1 MAAERYAVWDVLS
14 EHRMVW
20 GRNAQGDGVK
30 RMKEVKELFADANE
44 KECSVLGEGYLYKF
58 LTDDVLYRGFC
69 VMTDRRLYFK
79 GKYFQ
84 KVGRKFRPDKGEYT
98 IDLKDVT
105 SSGFTT
111 ARFGIVFFLEILFV
125 IVMTVLTAL
134 FLRFVEVVD
143 HFYFGDETII
153 ESCLVLMALGLI
165 AVPFY
170 YYLKPFKAFVIEYA
184 GGGIAFLVPD
194 YFEEDARMFQKALHR
209 AKDLGALAKDSQ
221 AAVKDSQVPVEGIAA
236 SGVCRESVGPDGL
249 SLAQSAE

>member
-1 MAAERYAVWDVLS
+1 V
-14 EHRMVW
+14 
-20 GRNAQGDGVK
+20 
-30 RMKEVKELFADANE
+30 
-44 KECSVLGEGYLYKF
+44 
-58 LTDDVLYRGFC
+58 
-69 VMTDRRLYFK
+69 
-79 GKYFQ
+79 
-84 KVGRKFRPDKGEYT
+84 
-98 IDLKDVT
+98 
-105 SSGFTT
+105 
-111 ARFGIVFFLEILFV
+111 
-125 IVMTVLTAL
+125 TVLTAL

-209 AKDLGALAKDSQ
+209 AKDLGALAKDSGALAKDSQ
-221 AAVKDSQVPVEGIAA
+221 AAAKDSQVPVEGIAA

>member
-1 MAAERYAVWDVLS
+1 
-14 EHRMVW
+14 MVW

-125 IVMTVLTAL
+125 IVMTAL

>member
-1 MAAERYAVWDVLS
+1 
-14 EHRMVW
+14 MVW

-111 ARFGIVFFLEILFV
+111 ARFATFTAVLSNSSHSSFAPTTTNGTPFFRRIF
-125 IVMTVLTAL
+125 LT
-134 FLRFVEVVD
+134 
-143 HFYFGDETII
+143 
-153 ESCLVLMALGLI
+153 
-165 AVPFY
+165 
-170 YYLKPFKAFVIEYA
+170 
-184 GGGIAFLVPD
+184 
-194 YFEEDARMFQKALHR
+194 
-209 AKDLGALAKDSQ
+209 
-221 AAVKDSQVPVEGIAA
+221 
-236 SGVCRESVGPDGL
+236 
-249 SLAQSAE
+249 

>member
-125 IVMTVLTAL
+125 IVMTAL